1 MDEDKEIRWR
11 TYELHM
17 NLFKHYLSVCLNINL
32 FYYGIT
38 GALISFYFQNKNN
51 SMIILS
57 LVLPF
62 IIGLSLI
69 WLFMDTKKKVEWSSP
84 HIISLANSLG
94 INFVHISPDTL
105 VQILKGVIFIMA
117 LTQIGI
123 LSLFINEICKC
134 H

>member
-1 MDEDKEIRWR
+1 
-11 TYELHM
+11 
-17 NLFKHYLSVCLNINL
+17 
-32 FYYGIT
+32 
-38 GALISFYFQNKNN
+38 
-51 SMIILS
+51 MIILS

-69 WLFMDTKKKVEWSSP
+69 RLFMDTKKKIEWSSP

-94 INFVHISPDTL
+94 INFVHISPHTL